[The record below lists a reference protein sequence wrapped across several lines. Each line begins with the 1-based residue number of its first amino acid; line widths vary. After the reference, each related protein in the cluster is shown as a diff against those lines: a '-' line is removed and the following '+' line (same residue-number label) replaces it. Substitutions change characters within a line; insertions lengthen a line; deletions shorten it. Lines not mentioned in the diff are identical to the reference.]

1 MNPLRTFLA
10 FCLCFFLSSGMTS
23 TALGMGKGAEPQRIT
38 KDQLFAMLGNP
49 RVVILD
55 VREGDSWEKSKFK
68 IKGAVRE
75 DPEKDI
81 NDWVERYPKDKTLVF
96 YCS

>member
-1 MNPLRTFLA
+1 MNPLRTLLA
-10 FCLCFFLSSGMTS
+10 FCLCLFLSGMMTS
-23 TALGMGKGAEPQRIT
+23 TALGMGKGVEPQRIT

-68 IKGAVRE
+68 MKGAVRE

-81 NDWVERYPKDKTLVF
+81 KDWVERYPKDNTLVF